1 MGSQPDMTDAP
12 TVSIVLPVHNREVL
26 VRRAIDSVLAQTRR
40 DFELIVIDDCST
52 DRTVEVVREYCS
64 DPRVRLEL
72 NTTNLGAGGAR
83 NRGIELARGRYV
95 AFQDSDDR
103 WFPEKLELQL
113 QAIEAAPDCRVCY
126 CGALYYSAVQCYY
139 IPRHGAFDIGA
150 AAQGDISEA
159 VLHSNPTTP
168 QTLMVE
174 RSLFE
179 EVGGFD
185 TSLRINEDW
194 ELAVRLAQKTRFA
207 FVPDPLVVIYRTEN
221 SVSSDKVADT
231 AFRKKLLTDY
241 ADLYAKYPGARA
253 RQNYII
259 GGQSIENAAHRDAV
273 EYFRRSYRDSPSFRS
288 LVQIWRARILGLSG
302 KKSPSG
308 AR

>member
-1 MGSQPDMTDAP
+1 MTDAP

-26 VRRAIDSVLAQTRR
+26 VRRAIDSVLAQTRQ

-72 NTTNLGAGGAR
+72 NTTNLGPAGAR

-103 WFPEKLELQL
+103 WFPEKLAMQV
-113 QAIEAAPDCRVCY
+113 QAMEDAPDCRASY
-126 CGALYYSAVQCYY
+126 CGALYYSAAQCYY
-139 IPRHGAFDIGA
+139 IPRLSVFDIGD

-159 VLHSNPTTP
+159 VLHTNPTTP
-168 QTLMVE
+168 QTLMAE
-174 RSLFE
+174 RTLFE
-179 EVGGFD
+179 DVGGFD

-194 ELAVRLAQKTRFA
+194 ELAIRLAQKAKFA
-207 FVPDPLVVIYRTEN
+207 FVEEPLVVIYRTAN

-241 ADLYAKYPGARA
+241 ADLYAKYPEARA

-259 GGQSIENAAHRDAV
+259 GGQSIENAATRDAV
-273 EYFRRSYRDSPSFRS
+273 EYFRRSYRDSPSLKS
-288 LVQIWRARILGLSG
+288 LIQIWRARLLRLG
-302 KKSPSG
+302 G
-308 AR
+308 ANSSSEPR